1 MALSLTAEQKSV
13 KNLFVNED
21 IYVIPVYQ
29 RPYAW
34 TNENCIQLYNDIA
47 DAYVDDSDYFVGNLV
62 FARADNDENNPNI
75 IDGQQ
80 RIITIWLFIKAL
92 SLLLPDMKILERAMK
107 VESWEGD
114 EIFPKIKSLVP
125 PYKDQDAF
133 CNVLQWNRDTTE
145 RQVKFVVNRTG
156 KINESICNTHVEAN
170 FICIYSY
177 LSEFFKQI
185 DIEEQKRYLA
195 FLMNRVFLLP
205 IELKGKNVEEAMNK
219 ALTIFETLNN
229 RGLNLEDADIFKAR
243 LYEKA
248 LLSNKNQCFIDY
260 WSDIT
265 LSCSVLNITLDDLFR
280 YYFHIIRGKNNI
292 ITKEKKIREFF
303 LNEDFS
309 PINKLDFEDVI
320 SDLQTLLSVLELLE
334 GIKRENSPISA
345 WLKILECYSNLYP
358 KYAVVA
364 YLFEHGINSYNSTE
378 FLNLIKILIRYCYSM
393 GSTTSVKF
401 KMYVIISRIC
411 NNDVID
417 SYYQD
422 EISPDILSNPGRLK
436 KGLALLAHRLR
447 YPYELSLNYEF
458 DNLFK
463 KSDYSSLSKEW
474 TKEKFENALLSLANV
489 IVIDLPYKNL
499 SMNQKYGY
507 YIDSKFSEPKVI
519 LGFDSTIKYQSF
531 ANREYEIKRILSDF
545 FTGVKY
551 D

>member
-177 LSEFFKQI
+177 LSEFFKQTGLI
-185 DIEEQKRYLA
+185 SLQS
-195 FLMNRVFLLP
+195 
-205 IELKGKNVEEAMNK
+205 KG
-219 ALTIFETLNN
+219 I
-229 RGLNLEDADIFKAR
+229 
-243 LYEKA
+243 
-248 LLSNKNQCFIDY
+248 
-260 WSDIT
+260 
-265 LSCSVLNITLDDLFR
+265 
-280 YYFHIIRGKNNI
+280 
-292 ITKEKKIREFF
+292 
-303 LNEDFS
+303 
-309 PINKLDFEDVI
+309 
-320 SDLQTLLSVLELLE
+320 
-334 GIKRENSPISA
+334 
-345 WLKILECYSNLYP
+345 
-358 KYAVVA
+358 
-364 YLFEHGINSYNSTE
+364 
-378 FLNLIKILIRYCYSM
+378 
-393 GSTTSVKF
+393 
-401 KMYVIISRIC
+401 
-411 NNDVID
+411 
-417 SYYQD
+417 
-422 EISPDILSNPGRLK
+422 
-436 KGLALLAHRLR
+436 
-447 YPYELSLNYEF
+447 
-458 DNLFK
+458 
-463 KSDYSSLSKEW
+463 
-474 TKEKFENALLSLANV
+474 
-489 IVIDLPYKNL
+489 
-499 SMNQKYGY
+499 
-507 YIDSKFSEPKVI
+507 
-519 LGFDSTIKYQSF
+519 
-531 ANREYEIKRILSDF
+531 
-545 FTGVKY
+545 
-551 D
+551 